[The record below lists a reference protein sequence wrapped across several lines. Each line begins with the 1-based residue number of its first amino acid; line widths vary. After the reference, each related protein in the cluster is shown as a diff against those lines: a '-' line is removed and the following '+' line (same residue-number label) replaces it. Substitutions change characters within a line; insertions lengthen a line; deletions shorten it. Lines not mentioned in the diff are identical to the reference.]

1 MNIIESYLEESEY
14 FLSNDEKYFLE
25 NYEFSNNINK
35 IKFEELELNEKASL
49 AMRGLI
55 KTNDF
60 VMSRPETILLSI
72 KIAISKLS
80 IDISKAN
87 TKTDLDFILNNIER
101 ILNDLDKVK
110 KLRVPRSN
118 IMPVIDRSIK
128 EKAFE
133 NYRVKLNKLRQK
145 ALDKRKIIK

>member
-1 MNIIESYLEESEY
+1 M
-14 FLSNDEKYFLE
+14 E

-101 ILNDLDKVK
+101 MLNDLDKVK

-145 ALDKRKIIK
+145 ALDKRKIIKGR